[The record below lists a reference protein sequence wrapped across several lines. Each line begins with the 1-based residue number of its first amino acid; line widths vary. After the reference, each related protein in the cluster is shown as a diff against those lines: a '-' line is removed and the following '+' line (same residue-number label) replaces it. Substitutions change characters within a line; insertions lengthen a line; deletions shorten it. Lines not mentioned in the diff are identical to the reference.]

1 MDIDGILPQD
11 ADYIMAE
18 NSEFM
23 TEQRQEILLGKE
35 EGLNYGCQ

>member
-23 TEQRQEILLGKE
+23 TGDSSWKRG
-35 EGLNYGCQ
+35 GTGC